1 MANAKRPVN
10 KMIIKV
16 LYYLILEIKKKL
28 NMQLQQYTL
37 KMNKKLAT
45 VLFL

>member
-1 MANAKRPVN
+1 
-10 KMIIKV
+10 MIIKV